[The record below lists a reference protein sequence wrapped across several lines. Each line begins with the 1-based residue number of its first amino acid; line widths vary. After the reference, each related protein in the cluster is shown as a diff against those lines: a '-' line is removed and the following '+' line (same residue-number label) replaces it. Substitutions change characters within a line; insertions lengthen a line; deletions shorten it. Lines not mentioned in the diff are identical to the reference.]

1 MDGINIEEKEIYT
14 IDNKKYNVIVR
25 VTNKR
30 LSKDQMIKLIAKYG
44 FSEPQVQAILGM
56 TLRRLTGIETDKL
69 EALKAHKKGLMQQL
83 FPQHSK

>member
-25 VTNKR
+25 VTNQR

-44 FSEPQVQAILGM
+44 LQE
-56 TLRRLTGIETDKL
+56 LRSKVEK
-69 EALKAHKKGLMQQL
+69 QL
-83 FPQHSK
+83 QF